1 MAVIEARGRG
11 YRVRVRIKG
20 FPPQSA
26 AFERLTDA
34 RRWAQ
39 QTEAAIREGRHFKTN
54 EANKHSVAQLVD
66 RYVRDV
72 IPQKKPSS
80 RGTQKAQ
87 LEWCGLRLIIPWSL
101 VRIQAGPPTDSTIGG
116 DEAVPFI
123 KRNIEPDGQIA
134 RAANIRV
141 D

>member
-11 YRVRVRIKG
+11 YRARVRIKG

-39 QTEAAIREGRHFKTN
+39 QTEAAIREGRHFKTS
-54 EANKHSVAQLVD
+54 EAKKHTVAELID
-66 RYVRDV
+66 RYICDV
-72 IPQKKPSS
+72 IPLKKANS

-87 LEWCGLRLIIPWSL
+87 MEWWKKQIGAHLCRTNEDAPQSL
-101 VRIQAGPPTDSTIGG
+101 WPRDYG
-116 DEAVPFI
+116 
-123 KRNIEPDGQIA
+123 
-134 RAANIRV
+134 
-141 D
+141 

>member
-11 YRVRVRIKG
+11 YRARVRIKG

-54 EANKHSVAQLVD
+54 EAKKHTLGELID
-66 RYVRDV
+66 RYIRDV
-72 IPQKKPSS
+72 NPTKKRNSQ
-80 RGTQKAQ
+80 GTQKAQ
-87 LEWCGLRLIIPWSL
+87 LSL
-101 VRIQAGPPTDSTIGG
+101 VKGADRCLSPLQHHSG
-116 DEAVPFI
+116 V
-123 KRNIEPDGQIA
+123 A
-134 RAANIRV
+134 R
-141 D
+141 